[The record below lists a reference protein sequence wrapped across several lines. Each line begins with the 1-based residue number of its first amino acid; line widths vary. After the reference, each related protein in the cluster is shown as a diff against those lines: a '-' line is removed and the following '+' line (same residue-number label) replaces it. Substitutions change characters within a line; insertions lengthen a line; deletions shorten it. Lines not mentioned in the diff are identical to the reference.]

1 MLGSVYVMTLPTLN
15 GTSRFRPRDRQS
27 ELSQTRN
34 LKMARSAHAYVR
46 GSTVK
51 FYEWLEDRA
60 GKVPTGPPIWICG
73 DCHVGNLGPL
83 ADAKGRVAIQ
93 IRDLDQTVIGNPA
106 HDLVRLGLSLASA
119 VRGSDLPGVTTARI
133 LEELM
138 GGYEAALGE
147 TSKSPKDRSHRP
159 KAIQLL
165 LAQSVR
171 RRWRN
176 LAAERL
182 ETVRPAIPLNR
193 HFWPLSS
200 KERYALIRMVKSDPV
215 RELVVSLNSRDA
227 DDPVELLDAAYWVK
241 GCSSLGRLRYAA
253 LLRVGTG
260 KGSGLCL
267 IDIKEGVAA
276 AAPRAARARM
286 PRDNAVRIVTGAQAL
301 SPNLGQ
307 RMLAAQ
313 LLDRAVSI
321 RELMPQDLKIEVD
334 RLTQQ
339 EAMTMARY
347 LAGVVGRAH
356 GRQMDDAKRQQWL
369 SLLAKSRT
377 SSLDAP
383 SWRSSVVELIA
394 LHESAYLD
402 HCRRYALAA
411 AA

>member
-1 MLGSVYVMTLPTLN
+1 MKTSPTRI
-15 GTSRFRPRDRQS
+15 GASPFRTKSRQS
-27 ELSQTRN
+27 ELSQMRN
-34 LKMARSAHAYVR
+34 LKMAHSAHAYVR

-51 FYEWLEDRA
+51 FYEWLENRA
-60 GKVPTGPPIWICG
+60 GKVPIGPPIWICG

-106 HDLVRLGLSLASA
+106 HDLIRLGLSLASA
-119 VRGSDLPGVTTARI
+119 ARGSDLPGVTTARI

-147 TSKSPKDRSHRP
+147 TSKSKDRSHRP

-182 ETVRPAIPLNR
+182 ETVRPAIPLSR
-193 HFWPLSS
+193 RFWPLSS
-200 KERYALIRMVKSDPV
+200 KERNALVRMIKSGPV

-227 DDPVELLDAAYWVK
+227 RDSVELLDAAYWVK

-253 LLRVGTG
+253 LLRVGAG

-276 AAPRAARARM
+276 AAPRAAHVRM
-286 PRDNAVRIVTGAQAL
+286 PGDHAVRVVTGAQAL
-301 SPNLGQ
+301 SPHLGQ
-307 RMLAAQ
+307 RMLAAK
-313 LLDRAVSI
+313 LLDKAVII

-339 EAMTMARY
+339 EAMTMAYY

-356 GRQMDDAKRQQWL
+356 GRQMDAAKRRQWL

-383 SWRSSVVELIA
+383 SWLWSSVVELIA

>member
-1 MLGSVYVMTLPTLN
+1 MTLPTPN
-15 GTSRFRPRDRQS
+15 TASRFRPRDRQS

-51 FYEWLEDRA
+51 FYEWLEDSA
-60 GKVPTGPPIWICG
+60 GKVPTAPPIWICG

-106 HDLVRLGLSLASA
+106 HDLIRLGLSLASA
-119 VRGSDLPGVTTARI
+119 ARGSDLPGVTTARI

-147 TSKSPKDRSHRP
+147 TSKGPKDRSHRP

-176 LAAERL
+176 LAEERL
-182 ETVRPAIPLNR
+182 ETVRPAIPLSR
-193 HFWPLSS
+193 RFWPLSS
-200 KERYALIRMVKSDPV
+200 KERNALVRMIKSDPL

-260 KGSGLCL
+260 KGSSLCL

-286 PRDNAVRIVTGAQAL
+286 PRDNAVRVVTGAQAL

-307 RMLAAQ
+307 RMLAAR
-313 LLDRAVSI
+313 LLDKAVII

-356 GRQMDDAKRQQWL
+356 GRQMDVPKRQQWL
-369 SLLAKSRT
+369 SVLAKSRT

-383 SWRSSVVELIA
+383 SWLWSSVVELIA

-402 HCRRYALAA
+402 HCRRYALAEA
-411 AA
+411 A